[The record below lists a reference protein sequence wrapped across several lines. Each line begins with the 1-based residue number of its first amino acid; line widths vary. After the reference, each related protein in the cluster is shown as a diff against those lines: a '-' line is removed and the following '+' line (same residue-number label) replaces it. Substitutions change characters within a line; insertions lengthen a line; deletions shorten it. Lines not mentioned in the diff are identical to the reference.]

1 MKKLALLLCM
11 ALIFGIL
18 GTGAFAKKDGNDA
31 GRGKGYGR
39 GGKYGQTE
47 SEGDGKPETLEEGED
62 EDDGD
67 DGEGEETGDTEDT
80 EETDDEDDDGGG
92 NGNAK
97 GLDNDTP
104 KAPAD
109 YNGLNKPGKTKHLYL
124 YEKEPTGDWLTVEGG
139 AWGKMV
145 YTPVGKTFRFNFE
158 GHGLEPGTDYTL
170 LYYPDP
176 WPGTGLVCLGTGT
189 ANQGG
194 QIHISERVNTNDI
207 PTEDDAN
214 EEGGKIWLVLSSDVD
229 CEGAQMIGWNPTEY
243 LFEYNLITFDNTD
256 YTAPTE
262 ETEESEETEE

>member
-47 SEGDGKPETLEEGED
+47 SEGDEESETPHEGED
-62 EDDGD
+62 GDDGE
-67 DGEGEETGDTEDT
+67 DGEGEETEETEQV
-80 EETDDEDDDGGG
+80 EETDGDDDDDGNGKALG
-92 NGNAK
+92 NDK
-97 GLDNDTP
+97 DTP

-109 YNGLNKPGKTKHLYL
+109 YNGLNKPGKTRHLYL
-124 YEKEPTGDWLTVEGG
+124 YEKNPEDWTTVEGG
-139 AWGKMV
+139 AWGKMDFR
-145 YTPVGKTFRFNFE
+145 PSGRTFRFNFQ

-170 LYYPDP
+170 IYYPDP

-189 ANQGG
+189 SNQGG
-194 QIHISERVNTNDI
+194 QILISERVETADI
-207 PTEDDAN
+207 PTEDDEN

-229 CEGAQMIGWNPTEY
+229 CEGAVITGWNPTEY
-243 LFEYNLITFDNTD
+243 LFEYNLITFENTAD
-256 YTAPTE
+256 AESTE
-262 ETEESEETEE
+262 ETEGTEE